1 MHREVDP
8 SGTQKKIIFVGDNFF
23 YFSAEKRL
31 EISQVGRSACVEKD
45 PTNIT
50 FSSFVG
56 IRKTNSE
63 VQKGFFALVVGR
75 QNTFECK
82 RSQFFDQGVYVI
94 FRGGHKTLETP

>member
-56 IRKTNSE
+56 MRKKDRQ
-63 VQKGFFALVVGR
+63 VLKIFFALV
-75 QNTFECK
+75 FK
-82 RSQFFDQGVYVI
+82 R
-94 FRGGHKTLETP
+94 